1 MAERVVLNDGSAID
15 MLDPASIRAYVR
27 QQLAL
32 NIDPTASQLRRL
44 EMLSDHAAELEAKKP
59 SAEGKLVLID
69 AQKAAAEIERRL
81 KAGEK

>member
-1 MAERVVLNDGSAID
+1 

-44 EMLSDHAAELEAKKP
+44 EMLSDHAAELEAK
-59 SAEGKLVLID
+59 AT
-69 AQKAAAEIERRL
+69 AAAPPAATSQDELAAARERLRAAREAER
-81 KAGEK
+81 K